1 MSMSIRKGSHSVFSV
16 RLHFVFVTH
25 YRRKAITASMLK
37 RIKEMFG
44 QVCQTMDCI
53 LLECDC
59 EADHVHLLVDF
70 HPRHSISA
78 VAGSLKA
85 ATSRMVKKEFPTE
98 FALMYSKQSFWSGS
112 YYVASSGG
120 APIEKLKE
128 YIKNQ
133 DAPTS

>member
-1 MSMSIRKGSHSVFSV
+1 MSIKPRKGSHSVFSV

-25 YRRKAITASMLK
+25 YRRKAITAPMLE
-37 RIKEMFG
+37 RIKQMFDG
-44 QVCQTMDCI
+44 VCKTMECE
-53 LLECDC
+53 LLECSG

-70 HPRHSISA
+70 HPKHSISA
-78 VAGSLKA
+78 VAGSMKA
-85 ATSRMVKKEFPTE
+85 ATSRMVKKEFPAE
-98 FALMYSKQSFWSGS
+98 FSKCYSKQSFWSGS

-133 DAPTS
+133 DKPSN

>member
-1 MSMSIRKGSHSVFSV
+1 MTIRKGSHSVFSV

-25 YRRKAITASMLK
+25 YRRKAITASMLE

-44 QVCQTMDCI
+44 QVCQTMDCL
-53 LLECDC
+53 LLECSG

-98 FALMYSKQSFWSGS
+98 FAKWYSKQSFWSGS